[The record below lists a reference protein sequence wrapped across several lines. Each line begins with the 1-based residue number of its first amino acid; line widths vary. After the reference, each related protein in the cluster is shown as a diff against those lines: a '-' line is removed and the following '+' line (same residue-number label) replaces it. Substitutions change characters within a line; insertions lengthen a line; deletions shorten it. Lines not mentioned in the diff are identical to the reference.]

1 MKAPSLLVKI
11 TLANLLAVAAVMAL
25 VSTMVYRSLNEHFQA
40 ENRTSQER
48 SLRWFQKHF
57 EDLWPLTT
65 EAVNRQCRELAK
77 EGPMRMTV
85 VAADGQVLGD
95 SEKDP
100 ATMKNHRGPDRPE
113 ILHALEGQLGE
124 NSRLSESVGVMFRYL
139 ALPIRDGRSGR
150 AHV

>member
-77 EGPMRMTV
+77 EGPER
-85 VAADGQVLGD
+85 GD
-95 SEKDP
+95 AFAFLEFVR
-100 ATMKNHRGPDRPE
+100 AVE
-113 ILHALEGQLGE
+113 IKPPYSFL
-124 NSRLSESVGVMFRYL
+124 
-139 ALPIRDGRSGR
+139 
-150 AHV
+150 